1 MKITDNIK
9 SGFKICSDK
18 ISDLDKIVLSG
29 NAKAGISA
37 SNVKTNKKYK
47 GVTVDADTQITALQ
61 LAVAGVA
68 VIGAAAIAAAVIS
81 KMIEKK
87 VIKKL
92 KKKYILI
99 PMEGND
105 FGCGCGSCNE
115 PDICYDYC
123 DEDHDM
129 SEDDFLRFDNE
140 DDEAEETE

>member
-9 SGFKICSDK
+9 SGLKACSDK
-18 ISDLDKIVLSG
+18 ISDLDNIVLSG
-29 NAKAGISA
+29 NAKAGITA
-37 SNVKTNKKYK
+37 SNLKTNKKYK
-47 GVTVDADTQITALQ
+47 GVSVDADTQVTALQ

-99 PMEGND
+99 PMEEND
-105 FGCGCGSCNE
+105 FGCGCGSCGE
-115 PDICYDYC
+115 PDICYDDGY
-123 DEDHDM
+123 
-129 SEDDFLRFDNE
+129 EDD
-140 DDEAEETE
+140 DDFVISDDGIESEEEEAE